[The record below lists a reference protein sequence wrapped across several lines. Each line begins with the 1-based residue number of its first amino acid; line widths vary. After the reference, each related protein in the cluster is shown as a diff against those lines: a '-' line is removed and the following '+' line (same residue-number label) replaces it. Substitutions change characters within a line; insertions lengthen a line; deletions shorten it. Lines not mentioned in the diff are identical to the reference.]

1 MFVKLYDLTIFFLRT
16 QFDVWEEVL
25 MNSSWF
31 QYVLKLEN
39 IDGIFLFWKL
49 VYYKIFPDELPISD
63 ITLILNS

>member
-25 MNSSWF
+25 MNFSWF
-31 QYVLKLEN
+31 QYVLKLDN

-49 VYYKIFPDELPISD
+49 VYCKIFPDEPPISD
-63 ITLILNS
+63 ITLILHS

>member
-39 IDGIFLFWKL
+39 IDGIFLLWKL
-49 VYYKIFPDELPISD
+49 VYCKIFPDEPPISD
-63 ITLILNS
+63 TTLILHS